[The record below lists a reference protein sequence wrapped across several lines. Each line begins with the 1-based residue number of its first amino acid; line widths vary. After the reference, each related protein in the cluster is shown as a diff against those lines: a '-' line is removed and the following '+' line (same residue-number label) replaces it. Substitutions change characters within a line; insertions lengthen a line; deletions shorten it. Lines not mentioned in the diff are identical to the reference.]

1 MTLERTVMREQIK
14 ELIISRIL
22 DFTYQPG
29 DRVVEN
35 RLAQELNVSQAP
47 VREALRDVEAMRLI
61 ESEPFRGAK
70 VRAITAEELA
80 ETYPV
85 RAALE
90 ALAGEL
96 AAPRVDETLL
106 KQLEDEIQSML
117 TAANSNDKHGLLA
130 HDARFHELIVE
141 TTGNAVLLDSWSN
154 LRIESFTLISVIT
167 SELDLV
173 AIANAHLPILDALYQ
188 QDTTLTAKILYEH
201 IQHFGKALTGKKG
214 HA

>member
-1 MTLERTVMREQIK
+1 MTLERTVMREQIM

-22 DFTYQPG
+22 DFSYQLG

-35 RLAQELNVSQAP
+35 RLAQELNVSQPP

-70 VRAITAEELA
+70 VRATTAEELA

-96 AAPRVDETLL
+96 AAPR
-106 KQLEDEIQSML
+106 
-117 TAANSNDKHGLLA
+117 
-130 HDARFHELIVE
+130 
-141 TTGNAVLLDSWSN
+141 
-154 LRIESFTLISVIT
+154 
-167 SELDLV
+167 
-173 AIANAHLPILDALYQ
+173 
-188 QDTTLTAKILYEH
+188 
-201 IQHFGKALTGKKG
+201 
-214 HA
+214 